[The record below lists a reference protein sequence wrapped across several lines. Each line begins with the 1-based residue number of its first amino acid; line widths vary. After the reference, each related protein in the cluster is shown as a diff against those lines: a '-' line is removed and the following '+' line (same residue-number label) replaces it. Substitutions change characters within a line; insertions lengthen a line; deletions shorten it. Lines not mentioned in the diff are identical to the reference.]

1 MREIYKI
8 TNRVNID
15 PFSED
20 LREKVL
26 FNYSVQF
33 GNVDQNGRAEWH
45 LRKDGSIKVFANG
58 GINLINNMCHISDYD
73 ELKENEGLSDA
84 WDSEIEDILV
94 NVIENR
100 GNEFGRT
107 IEVMHQVF

>member
-15 PFSED
+15 LFAEE

-45 LRKDGSIKVFANG
+45 LRKEGKVFANG

-73 ELKENEGLSDA
+73 EFKENEGLSSA

-100 GNEFGRT
+100 GNEFGCT
-107 IEVMHQVF
+107 IRVMHQVF

>member
-1 MREIYKI
+1 M
-8 TNRVNID
+8 
-15 PFSED
+15 ED
-20 LREKVL
+20 
-26 FNYSVQF
+26 
-33 GNVDQNGRAEWH
+33 GH
-45 LRKDGSIKVFANG
+45 IKVFANG

-73 ELKENEGLSDA
+73 EFKKNEGLSSA

-107 IEVMHQVF
+107 IKVMHQVF